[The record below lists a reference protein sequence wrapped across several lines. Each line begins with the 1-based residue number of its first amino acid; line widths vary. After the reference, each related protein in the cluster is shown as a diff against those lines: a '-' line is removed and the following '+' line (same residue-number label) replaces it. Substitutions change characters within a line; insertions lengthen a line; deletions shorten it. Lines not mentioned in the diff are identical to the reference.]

1 MWNAYVLVMMI
12 LYAPP
17 LAKLNK
23 GNGECNIIT
32 FFHDNNNVMLEAGV
46 GNGDKV
52 KDQEEDPAMLQKL
65 ITKSSQ
71 E

>member
-1 MWNAYVLVMMI
+1 
-12 LYAPP
+12 
-17 LAKLNK
+17 
-23 GNGECNIIT
+23 
-32 FFHDNNNVMLEAGV
+32 MLEAGV

-71 E
+71 EWKTVHHA